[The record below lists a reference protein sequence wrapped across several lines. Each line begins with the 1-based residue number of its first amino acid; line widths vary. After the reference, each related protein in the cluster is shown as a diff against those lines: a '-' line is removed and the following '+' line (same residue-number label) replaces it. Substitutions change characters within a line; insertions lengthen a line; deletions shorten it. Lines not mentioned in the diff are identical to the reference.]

1 MADILH
7 LKFVGSGKSIIY
19 LDNIYF
25 YKTPVTAVSDNKS
38 ERAISYYPNPVF
50 NDLNIKSETEIH
62 NVDIYTIT
70 GQKIKSVSL
79 RNHSTA
85 IDLNDITQGTYFV
98 AVTLKNG
105 TRSIQKIVK
114 K

>member
-1 MADILH
+1 VL
-7 LKFVGSGKSIIY
+7 
-19 LDNIYF
+19 
-25 YKTPVTAVSDNKS
+25 
-38 ERAISYYPNPVF
+38 
-50 NDLNIKSETEIH
+50 NDLNIKSETEIRS
-62 NVDIYTIT
+62 VEVYSMT
-70 GQKIKSVSL
+70 GQRIKSVTL
-79 RNHSTA
+79 KTHATA